1 MKKLTNLIFFFSMAC
16 FAQDINFKEYSYTA
30 FFNLIEQETDLVFAM
45 ENAFIKFNSATDSLF
60 MLHPHSD
67 TTIVNPGI
75 RKNPRVIKKEL
86 QLDNVHFLST
96 REWGLEANT
105 IYGALNNILFE
116 QKVTLRNSINVNLK
130 HCTFKKRLV
139 LSSGSEIESALKQ
152 SNSRREYVVLENSEL
167 KESGLISFMLIDYD
181 RSLGNFQIDISNNTI
196 HLESSIKDRSENE
209 FYIVGRNFY
218 GIRLDHNVFVGK
230 GYVHFRAIEIDHNT
244 FSSNTIEEAVT
255 ELFINRPS
263 GWNTVEIENNSF
275 NQAVFWGMNTYSPR
289 YSIPYTQFKDHL
301 MSSSV
306 LYDYLR
312 ESKNLDYTWWN
323 KNLDYKNI
331 KKDILKNE
339 LWYKSEVSSKGMLYD
354 FYKSKHDNED
364 ANKVYMQIK
373 DLETNRLNYL
383 YNQNPSFKTYFK
395 WKVNQFLKVFSD
407 YGTEPSKAIVFSVYV
422 ILAFAFVYLFF
433 PNSWDTHGRK
443 RILDRFSFFMK
454 YMQKEA
460 GIHEVYLEDKKPE
473 LLEFEEFKTYVTH
486 AKNNVPKFFVA
497 TGLPL
502 YKWAV
507 SGTKVSARILKC
519 IDIMKG
525 SWQKLPQHK
534 RFGKSIL
541 LIAAFLIAVVYDLFI
556 KVLNALMLSINTFTT
571 LGFGEIPIKGLPRY
585 LAIIQGF
592 IGWFMLTIF
601 SVSLISQLLN

>member
-1 MKKLTNLIFFFSMAC
+1 MAC
-16 FAQDINFKEYSYTA
+16 FAQDVNFIEYSYTE
-30 FFNLIEQETDLVFAM
+30 FFNLIDQETDSVFAM
-45 ENAFIKFNSATDSLF
+45 ENAFIKYDEVTDNLF
-60 MLHPHSD
+60 IQHPQSD
-67 TTIVNPGI
+67 TTFVNPGI
-75 RKNPRVIKKEL
+75 RNNPRVIKKEL
-86 QLDNVHFLST
+86 QLNNVHFLST
-96 REWGLEANT
+96 REWGLQANT
-105 IYGALNNILFE
+105 IYGVLDNILFE
-116 QKVTLRNSINVNLK
+116 QKVTLRNSIHANFN

-139 LSSGSEIESALKQ
+139 LRAGSEIESAIKQ
-152 SNSRREYVVLENSEL
+152 SDSRREFIVLENSEL
-167 KESGLISFMLIDYD
+167 MESGLISFMLIDHE
-181 RSLGNFQIDISNNTI
+181 RSLGALRIDISNNTI
-196 HLESSIKDRSENE
+196 HLESAIKDRFENE
-209 FYIVGRNFY
+209 FYILGRNFY
-218 GIRLDHNVFVGK
+218 GISLDRNVFVGK

-244 FSSNTIEEAVT
+244 FSSNTVEEAVT

-263 GWNTVEIENNSF
+263 GWNTIEIENNRF
-275 NQAVFWGMNTYSPR
+275 NNAVFWGMNTYLPR
-289 YSIPYTQFKDHL
+289 YSIPYAQFKDHL

-312 ESKNLDYTWWN
+312 DSKNLDNTWWN
-323 KNLDYKNI
+323 NDIDYNNI

-339 LWYKSEVSSKGMLYD
+339 LWYKSEVSSKGMLFD

-364 ANKVYMQIK
+364 ANKVYMHIK
-373 DLETNRLNYL
+373 DLETDRLNYL

-422 ILAFAFVYLFF
+422 ILMFAFIYLFF

-443 RILDRFSFFMK
+443 RIIDRFSFFMK

-486 AKNNVPKFFVA
+486 AKNKVPTFFVA

-507 SGTKVSARILKC
+507 SGTKLSARILKR

-541 LIAAFLIAVVYDLFI
+541 LITAFLIAVVYDLFI

>member
-1 MKKLTNLIFFFSMAC
+1 M
-16 FAQDINFKEYSYTA
+16 
-30 FFNLIEQETDLVFAM
+30 IEKETDAVFKM
-45 ENAFIKFNSATDSLF
+45 ENAFIKYNEATDSLF
-60 MLHPHSD
+60 ILRPQSD
-67 TTIVNPGI
+67 TTFVNPGI

-86 QLDNVHFLST
+86 QLDNVHFLT
-96 REWGLEANT
+96 IRELGSQANT
-105 IYGALNNILFE
+105 IYGALDNILFE
-116 QKVTLRNSINVNLK
+116 QKVTFRNTVNIEFN
-130 HCTFKKRLV
+130 HCTFKKRLEIR
-139 LSSGSEIESALKQ
+139 SGSQIESAVKQ
-152 SNSRREYVVLENSEL
+152 SNSRLEYVVLENSEL
-167 KESGLISFMLIDYD
+167 MESCIIRLFLSNIDRED
-181 RSLGNFQIDISNNTI
+181 LLLDVNHNII
-196 HLESSIKDRSENE
+196 HLESTIKDEYENQ
-209 FYIVGRNFY
+209 FYILGR
-218 GIRLDHNVFVGK
+218 GIYSSSLEHNTFIGK
-230 GYVHFRAIEIDHNT
+230 GYVHFRSIEIDQNS

-263 GWNTVEIENNSF
+263 GWDNVEVENNSF
-275 NQAVFWGMNTYSPR
+275 NNAVFWGMNTYSPR
-289 YSIPYTQFKDHL
+289 YSIPFAQFKDHM

-312 ESKNLDYTWWN
+312 ESKNRDDSWWN
-323 KNLDYKNI
+323 TDIDYKNI
-331 KKDILKNE
+331 KKDILKNDI
-339 LWYKSEVSSKGMLYD
+339 WYKTEVSSMGMLYD

-364 ANKVYMQIK
+364 ANKVYMHIK
-373 DLETNRLNYL
+373 DLETDRLNYI
-383 YNQNPSFKTYFK
+383 YTQNPSFKTYFK

-422 ILAFAFVYLFF
+422 ILAFAFIYLFF
-433 PNSWDTHGRK
+433 PNTWDTHGRK
-443 RILDRFSFFMK
+443 RIIDRFSFFMK

-473 LLEFEEFKTYVTH
+473 LLEFEEFKTYVTNS
-486 AKNNVPKFFVA
+486 KNKVPTFFIA

-507 SGTKVSARILKC
+507 SSTKLSANFLKRVDMMNGT
-519 IDIMKG
+519 
-525 SWQKLPQHK
+525 WQDLTPHK
-534 RFGKSIL
+534 RFGKSLL
-541 LIAAFLIAVVYDLFI
+541 LIAAFLIAVMYDLFI